1 MGHRILKR
9 LAKSQIRLG
18 VCAGWSEHLLVAH
31 TTLLEMSCRGSFF
44 FFFFADKDVLIKA
57 TKNGIGLAKKELK
70 QLFAIICHKS
80 HTIKKVGVTEV
91 LTNIAPQFDEIEK
104 KTRCVIDLPA
114 GVGHSDTS
122 GGATWYEE
130 EDDGNYLT
138 LHAG

>member
-9 LAKSQIRLG
+9 LAKAGIRLRTW
-18 VCAGWSEHLLVAH
+18 AGWSEPLLVAY
-31 TTLLEMSCRGSFF
+31 TTLLLEISCRGSF

-70 QLFAIICHKS
+70 QLFATICHKS

-138 LHAG
+138 LHSG

>member
-1 MGHRILKR
+1 MTSYDKL
-9 LAKSQIRLG
+9 
-18 VCAGWSEHLLVAH
+18 
-31 TTLLEMSCRGSFF
+31 
-44 FFFFADKDVLIKA
+44 FFADKDVLIKA

-70 QLFAIICHKS
+70 QLFATICHKS

-114 GVGHSDTS
+114 GVGQSDTS

-130 EDDGNYLT
+130 EDDGNYLNFSLSSADFFEINFFQKT
-138 LHAG
+138 FPDDYQSVKKLGSRSGSTFCRA